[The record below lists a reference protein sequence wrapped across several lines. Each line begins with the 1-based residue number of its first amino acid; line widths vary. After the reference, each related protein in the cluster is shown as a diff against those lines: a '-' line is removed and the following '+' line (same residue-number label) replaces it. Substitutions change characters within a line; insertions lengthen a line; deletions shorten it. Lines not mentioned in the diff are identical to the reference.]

1 MVLLSSFFPPPFRS
15 RPGCRRNSWTS
26 LLYPHTAERKDVLG
40 SVLGVNPYGQP
51 DSKSPLF
58 WRLPKTENVH
68 SNNSYWTPPVM
79 KKVILVSFFQMDA
92 VEDTNRHFSPFLLHR
107 HCWKGEAEKPENFP
121 IRTQNQQ
128 YCWSKCPVS
137 SNVHS
142 GDLTQRPTSAWKL
155 NPFPAILAEHHKTA
169 LSIVTNQNHPRKCVV
184 RWIRGKPGKVRCV
197 AASVH

>member
-15 RPGCRRNSWTS
+15 RPGSRRNSWTS
-26 LLYPHTAERKDVLG
+26 LLYLHTAERKDVLG
-40 SVLGVNPYGQP
+40 SVVEGSTLMVSLTVNLHFFDVFPKQKIIIAIPP
-51 DSKSPLF
+51 D
-58 WRLPKTENVH
+58 E
-68 SNNSYWTPPVM
+68 
-79 KKVILVSFFQMDA
+79 KVILVSFFQMDA

-142 GDLTQRPTSAWKL
+142 GDLTQRPTAAWKL
-155 NPFPAILAEHHKTA
+155 KPFPAILAQHHCGAKTA

-184 RWIRGKPGKVRCV
+184 R
-197 AASVH
+197 